1 MDAEKFLKAEL
12 ADHIAVVQATPE
24 QVAKPMA
31 ELIRLCV
38 TSVSAGGKL
47 LFFGNGGSA
56 ADAQHWAAEL
66 VVRYRD
72 DRAPVAAIALST
84 DTSILTAIGNDYG
97 YDQVF
102 ARQIRALGKGGD
114 VAIAISTSGNS
125 ENVVAA
131 LDAAKQMGIAPAA
144 LSGGDGGK
152 LVGLAEPLVLVPSTQ
167 TDRIQETHGILG
179 HILCAALERELGLV

>member
-1 MDAEKFLKAEL
+1 
-12 ADHIAVVQATPE
+12 
-24 QVAKPMA
+24 
-31 ELIRLCV
+31 
-38 TSVSAGGKL
+38 

-72 DRAPVAAIALST
+72 ERVPVAAIALST
-84 DTSILTAIGNDYG
+84 NTSVLTAIGNDYG

-102 ARQIRALGKGGD
+102 ARQILALGKAGD
-114 VAIAISTSGNS
+114 VAIGISTSGNS

-131 LDAAKQMGIAPAA
+131 LDAAKQIGIVPAA

-152 LVGLAEPLVLVPSTQ
+152 LIGLADPLVLVPSSR
-167 TDRIQETHGILG
+167 TDRIQEIHSILG
-179 HILCAALERELGLV
+179 HVLCAALERELGLV

>member
-1 MDAEKFLKAEL
+1 MDVEEFLKAEL

-24 QVAKPMA
+24 RVAKPMA

-38 TSVSAGGKL
+38 ASVSAGGKL

-102 ARQIRALGKGGD
+102 ARQIRALGKAGD

-131 LDAAKQMGIAPAA
+131 LDAAKQMGIVPAA

-152 LVGLAEPLVLVPSTQ
+152 LVGLADPLVLVPSSR
-167 TDRIQETHGILG
+167 TDRIQETHSILG
-179 HILCAALERELGLV
+179 HVLCAALERELGLV